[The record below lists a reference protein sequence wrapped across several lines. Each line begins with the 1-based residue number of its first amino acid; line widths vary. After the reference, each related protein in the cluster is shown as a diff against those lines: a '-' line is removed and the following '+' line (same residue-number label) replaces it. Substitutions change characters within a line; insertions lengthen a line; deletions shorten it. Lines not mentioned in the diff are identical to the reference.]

1 MAFVKLDTKILN
13 STTWLD
19 ADACKVFIT
28 ALLMAEPYE
37 VREPIRSIQIRSTD
51 EAEFVV
57 PVGWYGFVP
66 AAGPGIAYRAIIE
79 QDRALDA
86 LERLASPDPGSR
98 TPDHNGRR
106 MVRVSGGYLILN
118 YIAHRDRDHGAAERQ
133 ARFRTRQKMKESNAR
148 TVTPVTHAD
157 ADADAESDTSRAK
170 SKATVRATPAPSRFD
185 EFWQSYPNKKGRK
198 DAERHWKREG
208 CDAVA
213 DALLAHVALMQ
224 REDTDWLRGAI
235 PMGSTYINGRR
246 WEDQPK
252 RDKAA
257 TPGAYTTPSPNKGPS
272 ETPVERAV
280 NWARQQ
286 HHMGQI
292 DAAERD
298 RLISAA
304 TEKHRG
310 RAA

>member
-37 VREPIRSIQIRSTD
+37 VREPIRSIQVRSTD
-51 EAEFVV
+51 EADFVV

-66 AAGPGIAYRAIIE
+66 AAGPGIAHRALIE

-98 TPDHNGRR
+98 TPAHDGRR

-133 ARFRTRQKMKESNAR
+133 ARFRTRQKMKDSNAI

-157 ADADAESDTSRAK
+157 ADADAVKA
-170 SKATVRATPAPSRFD
+170 KATVRATPAPSRFS
-185 EFWQSYPNKKGRK
+185 EFWQAYPNKKGRK

-224 REDTDWLRGAI
+224 REDADWLRGAI

-246 WEDQPK
+246 WEDEPK
-252 RDKAA
+252 GAVAEKPA
-257 TPGAYTTPSPNKGPS
+257 TPSKTFAALQQLQGMKDGLDHTGNNHGVSGTGLALAGQ
-272 ETPVERAV
+272 A
-280 NWARQQ
+280 AR
-286 HHMGQI
+286 I
-292 DAAERD
+292 
-298 RLISAA
+298 
-304 TEKHRG
+304 G
-310 RAA
+310 RIAGDG

>member
-37 VREPIRSIQIRSTD
+37 VREPIRSIQVRSTD

-66 AAGPGIAYRAIIE
+66 AAGPGIAYRAIVE

-98 TPDHNGRR
+98 TPDHDGRR

-157 ADADAESDTSRAK
+157 ADADAEADTSRAK
-170 SKATVRATPAPSRFD
+170 SKATVRATPAPVPAGDAAAVVEAYHRILPKCQRISVLNPKRKKRIAAASKLARQVSAEQGWD
-185 EFWQSYPNKKGRK
+185 WKAGQFWDSYFGECAADPWMRGEVANPKNPAWVQSL
-198 DAERHWKREG
+198 D
-208 CDAVA
+208 V
-213 DALLAHVALMQ
+213 LLA
-224 REDTDWLRGAI
+224 EDRFAGVMDRAI
-235 PMGSTYINGRR
+235 AS
-246 WEDQPK
+246 
-252 RDKAA
+252 
-257 TPGAYTTPSPNKGPS
+257 
-272 ETPVERAV
+272 
-280 NWARQQ
+280 
-286 HHMGQI
+286 MGQG
-292 DAAERD
+292 
-298 RLISAA
+298 
-304 TEKHRG
+304 T
-310 RAA
+310 